1 MGIHTLMV
9 ISIYLAE
16 WLSGVFQLDSRHFE
30 YRHYSLRRLEDNSGA
45 GYDEELLFCL
55 QVIALRLV

>member
-1 MGIHTLMV
+1 MV

>member
-1 MGIHTLMV
+1 MV

-16 WLSGVFQLDSRHFE
+16 WLSGVFQLDSRH
-30 YRHYSLRRLEDNSGA
+30 LEDNSGA